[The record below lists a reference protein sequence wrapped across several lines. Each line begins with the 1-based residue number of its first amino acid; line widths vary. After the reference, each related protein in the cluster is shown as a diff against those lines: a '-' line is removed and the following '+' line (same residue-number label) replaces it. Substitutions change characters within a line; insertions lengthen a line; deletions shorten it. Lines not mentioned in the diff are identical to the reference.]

1 MGQREQ
7 LVKARRWVV
16 KVGSSLLVNDGHGL
30 DRALID
36 SWAMQLVTLQQ
47 QGAEVVLVSS
57 GAVSEGVKRLGWRCR
72 PHALHELQAAAA
84 VGQMG
89 VIQAYES
96 AFQRLDVLTAQI
108 LLTHDDLAN
117 RQRYLNARSTLRT
130 LLRLGVVPVVNEND
144 TVAVDEIR
152 FGDNDSLAGLVAN
165 LIEADVLVLLTDQSG
180 MYDRDP
186 NRHPDARLI
195 REACAGDAAL
205 EKMAA
210 GGGVGQWGRGGML
223 TKVKAASHAARSG
236 TTTIIASGREADIL
250 TQISRGEEVG
260 TLILPAQEPLVAR
273 KRWLAGQ
280 LQCRGKLVLDEGAV
294 RVLRES
300 GRSLLAIGVAA
311 VEGRFARGEL
321 VVCVSEN
328 GEEIARGLVNY
339 NADETRKI
347 MRQPSQRIEALL
359 GYVDEPEL
367 IHRDNLVLV

>member
-1 MGQREQ
+1 MSQREQ
-7 LVKARRWVV
+7 LGKARRWVV

-30 DRALID
+30 DRALI
-36 SWAMQLVTLQQ
+36 SAWAMQLAALQQ

-96 AFQRLDVLTAQI
+96 AFQSLDMLTAQI
-108 LLTHDDLAN
+108 LLTNDELAN
-117 RQRYLNARSTLRT
+117 RQRYLNACSTLRT

-195 REACAGDAAL
+195 REARAGDAAL

-210 GGGVGQWGRGGML
+210 DGGVGQWGRGGML

-236 TTTIIASGREADIL
+236 AATVIASGREADVL
-250 TQISRGEEVG
+250 TQIAKGAEVG
-260 TLILPAQEPLVAR
+260 TLIVPAQEPLVAR

-280 LQCRGKLVLDEGAV
+280 LQGRGKLVLDDGAA
-294 RVLRES
+294 RVLRDS

-311 VEGRFARGEL
+311 VEGSFARGEL
-321 VVCVSEN
+321 VVCVSES

-339 NADETRKI
+339 NAEETRKI